1 MSRQMNDR
9 DEEQVRDA
17 SPVQERSVADN
28 LKLGGGVLVLA
39 ALALF
44 FAQNFDDAEISFLT
58 FDREM
63 PLVLAL
69 LLSAAFGGLA
79 TWLLTTIRGRSER
92 KRQEALFESAMRERK
107 R

>member
-1 MSRQMNDR
+1 MSKGNDDRYEEGR
-9 DEEQVRDA
+9 DETPE
-17 SPVQERSVADN
+17 QERSLADN
-28 LKLGGGVLVLA
+28 LRLGFVLLVLA

-44 FAQNFDDAEISFLT
+44 FAQNFDDAQISFLW
-58 FDREM
+58 FEREV

-92 KRQEALFESAMRERK
+92 KRQEAMFESAMRERK
-107 R
+107 K